1 MRNIVGNILIKT
13 TASLSSYKLGLLGE
27 KDFSR
32 YSRILWK
39 MDIVKMTHFGNFEK
53 IAWKWLKWRGKPV
66 PKQFCGYFSHPL
78 VVFKASPLDEVL
90 GPADFTLE
98 TQAKNCSDPFCNH

>member
-1 MRNIVGNILIKT
+1 M
-13 TASLSSYKLGLLGE
+13 
-27 KDFSR
+27 
-32 YSRILWK
+32 
-39 MDIVKMTHFGNFEK
+39 
-53 IAWKWLKWRGKPV
+53 